1 MSTLFKPLAVNCF
14 RCVLTIYSCHRR
26 WTASIARALPTVQR
40 LKPYHSMMVQPAN
53 NLARALL
60 PTVIT
65 TTIHRSHSYVIIIS
79 YLFDCSHHISF
90 SIQHQRKSKWVLR
103 GRFWFALMLNTEGYV
118 MAYPSVYSI
127 SANQNESCGAGF
139 ADGNVVM
146 IKKWLS
152 SLTSTSLIYYH
163 YK

>member
-14 RCVLTIYSCHRR
+14 RSVLTIYSCHRW

-53 NLARALL
+53 NLACASL

-79 YLFDCSHHISF
+79 YLFSCSHHVFF
-90 SIQHQRKSKWVLR
+90 SIQHQRKSKWVL
-103 GRFWFALMLNTEGYV
+103 
-118 MAYPSVYSI
+118 
-127 SANQNESCGAGF
+127 Q
-139 ADGNVVM
+139 GNVVM

-163 YK
+163 YKKHTLSWFANNKRNNTSCGRLCLMKQMTGD